1 MEVDGAS
8 GWPDSCCRDSPTAEC
23 AALAET
29 IEKADAGVTVFS
41 HLTGT
46 RFCPLA
52 LIWFGL
58 TCLGYAALYFAG

>member
-1 MEVDGAS
+1 M
-8 GWPDSCCRDSPTAEC
+8 
-23 AALAET
+23 AET